1 MSVARPIE
9 EVFLEILPVPPS
21 KYYVYFQFWISY
33 INYMTSALNV
43 LGKQLAYFGGSPIR
57 SGFFRDGYCR
67 TSPQDHGAHAVAGI
81 VSSQFLD
88 FSGFVNFLLYFG
100 HQ

>member
-1 MSVARPIE
+1 
-9 EVFLEILPVPPS
+9 
-21 KYYVYFQFWISY
+21 
-33 INYMTSALNV
+33 MTSALNV